1 MVIDGARGQNAITPN
16 SALKRPVEAEER
28 DEAGR
33 VGVWE
38 SEVRRKRTDGRTSIS
53 HRFWQEATG
62 HFASWAAAR
71 QETWPTCSSI
81 EAGMEENAEGARKP
95 NF

>member
-1 MVIDGARGQNAITPN
+1 MAGGGGERRSGERG
-16 SALKRPVEAEER
+16 
-28 DEAGR
+28 
-33 VGVWE
+33 WE
-38 SEVRRKRTDGRTSIS
+38 SGRARSGEKERTNEQAYHTDFGRRVQVILHLG
-53 HRFWQEATG
+53 
-62 HFASWAAAR
+62 R